1 MKNPAMVKYRS
12 NISQRSYSI
21 ALHTFAMSLIFIV
34 AISTPACKADKHVQS
49 DRDAIINESSN
60 IAAQAFAY
68 RMRTLEMQGGNRS
81 YLGFV
86 LPENMRRTDFAVYEV
101 QVLSADTLRIFAR
114 SVRDS
119 SNTITSY
126 RDKDS
131 RSFGWIYE
139 GAFMK

>member
-1 MKNPAMVKYRS
+1 MVTCRS
-12 NISQRSYSI
+12 NISTLNYSI
-21 ALHTFAMSLIFIV
+21 VLHTVAMLLAFGAATSV
-34 AISTPACKADKHVQS
+34 PGCKADKHIQS

-68 RMRTLEMQGGNRS
+68 RMRTTEMQGGNRS
-81 YLGFV
+81 YIGFV
-86 LPENMRRTDFAVYEV
+86 LPDNMRRTDYAVYQV

-126 RDKDS
+126 RDKDN
-131 RSFGWIYE
+131 RSFGWIYK
-139 GAFMK
+139 GAFEK